1 MPDLIEPLRDR
12 LIQVKSSKE
21 SRLALINGF
30 HLRNIRGDVL
40 GGLTA
45 AVVALPL
52 ALAFGNAALGPGG
65 AIYGLY
71 GAVVV
76 GFLAAL
82 FGGTPAQVSGPTGP
96 MSVTVAG
103 VVASLASVGIPR
115 DLSSGEILPLVMAAV
130 VIGGLFQILF
140 GLLRLGKYITLVPY
154 SVVSG
159 FMSGIGVII
168 ITLQIGPLLGISTR
182 GGVLESL
189 STLFNNFEPNGA
201 AITVAVMTLAIVF
214 LTPRKISQ
222 WVPSPLL
229 ALLIVTPIS
238 IVLFGDSSIDRIGA
252 IPEGGLSLSLPDP
265 SFGNFFPIILKAGLV
280 LAVLGAIDSLL
291 TSLVADNISQTRH
304 NSDRELIGQ
313 GIGNAVAGIFTG
325 LPGAGATMRTVIN
338 VKSGGSTPISG
349 MVHSVV
355 LLLVLVGAGPLAAQI
370 PTALLAGI
378 LIKVG
383 LDIIDWGFL
392 LRAHRL
398 SLKTASVMYGV
409 LLMTVFWD
417 LIWAVLVGVFI
428 ANMLT
433 IDSITETQLE
443 GMEADNPIDS
453 SSNNNAANAQLP
465 SDEKALLDR
474 CAGEVMLFRL
484 KGPLSFGA
492 AKGITERMMLIRNY
506 KVLILDITDV
516 PRLGVTAT
524 LAIEDMVQEALNN
537 SRKAY
542 VAGATGKVKDR
553 LAKFGVDVI
562 GTRKEALTAAIDN
575 INC

>member
-1 MPDLIEPLRDR
+1 M
-12 LIQVKSSKE
+12 
-21 SRLALINGF
+21 ALINGF
-30 HLRNIRGDVL
+30 HLKNIRGDVL

-103 VVASLASVGIPR
+103 VVASLAAVGVPR
-115 DLSSGEILPLVMAAV
+115 DLSAGEILPLVMAAV

-201 AITVAVMTLAIVF
+201 AVAVAVMTLAIVF

-229 ALLIVTPIS
+229 ALLIVTPLS
-238 IVLFGDSSIDRIGA
+238 ILLFGDSSIDRIGA

-265 SFGNFFPIILKAGLV
+265 SLGNFFPIILKAGLV

-355 LLLVLVGAGPLAAQI
+355 LLFVLVGAGPLAAQI

-443 GMEADNPIDS
+443 GMEADNPFDS
-453 SSNNNAANAQLP
+453 ASNNNAANAQLP

-492 AKGITERMMLIRNY
+492 AKGITERMMLVRNY

-542 VAGATGKVKDR
+542 VAGATGRVKDR

-562 GTRKEALTAAIDN
+562 GTRKEALTAAIDTLN
-575 INC
+575 G

>member
-1 MPDLIEPLRDR
+1 M
-12 LIQVKSSKE
+12 
-21 SRLALINGF
+21 ALINGF
-30 HLRNIRGDVL
+30 HLKNIRGDVL

-82 FGGTPAQVSGPTGP
+82 FGGTPSQVSGPTGP

-103 VVASLASVGIPR
+103 VVASLAAVGVPR
-115 DLSSGEILPLVMAAV
+115 DLSAGEILPLVMAAV

-189 STLFNNFEPNGA
+189 STLVNNFSPNSSAIAVA
-201 AITVAVMTLAIVF
+201 AMTLAIVF

-229 ALLIVTPIS
+229 ALLIVTPLS
-238 IVLFGDSSIDRIGA
+238 ILLFGDSSLDRIGA

-265 SFGNFFPIILKAGLV
+265 SLGNFFPIILKAGLV

-355 LLLVLVGAGPLAAQI
+355 LLFVLVGAGPLAAQI

-392 LRAHRL
+392 LRAHKL

-443 GMEADNPIDS
+443 GMEADNPFDS

-492 AKGITERMMLIRNY
+492 AKGITERMMLVRNY

-542 VAGATGKVKDR
+542 VAGASGRVKER

-562 GTRKEALTAAIDN
+562 GTRKEALTAAIDSLN
-575 INC
+575 S

>member
-1 MPDLIEPLRDR
+1 M
-12 LIQVKSSKE
+12 
-21 SRLALINGF
+21 ALINGF
-30 HLRNIRGDVL
+30 HLKNIRGDVL

-103 VVASLASVGIPR
+103 VVASLAAVGVPR
-115 DLSSGEILPLVMAAV
+115 DLSAGEILPLVMAAV

-201 AITVAVMTLAIVF
+201 AVAVAVMTLAIVF

-229 ALLIVTPIS
+229 ALLIVTPLS
-238 IVLFGDSSIDRIGA
+238 ILLFGDSSIDRIGA

-265 SFGNFFPIILKAGLV
+265 SLGNFFPIILKAGLV

-355 LLLVLVGAGPLAAQI
+355 LLFVLVGAGPLASQI

-392 LRAHRL
+392 LRAHKL

-409 LLMTVFWD
+409 LFMTVFWD

-428 ANMLT
+428 A
-433 IDSITETQLE
+433 
-443 GMEADNPIDS
+443 
-453 SSNNNAANAQLP
+453 
-465 SDEKALLDR
+465 
-474 CAGEVMLFRL
+474 
-484 KGPLSFGA
+484 LS
-492 AKGITERMMLIRNY
+492 LIH
-506 KVLILDITDV
+506 I
-516 PRLGVTAT
+516 
-524 LAIEDMVQEALNN
+524 
-537 SRKAY
+537 
-542 VAGATGKVKDR
+542 
-553 LAKFGVDVI
+553 
-562 GTRKEALTAAIDN
+562 
-575 INC
+575 

>member
-1 MPDLIEPLRDR
+1 M
-12 LIQVKSSKE
+12 
-21 SRLALINGF
+21 ALINGF
-30 HLRNIRGDVL
+30 HLKNIRGDVL

-103 VVASLASVGIPR
+103 VVASLAAVGVPR
-115 DLSSGEILPLVMAAV
+115 DLSAGEILPLVMAAV

-201 AITVAVMTLAIVF
+201 AVAVAVMTLAIVF

-229 ALLIVTPIS
+229 ALLIVTPLS
-238 IVLFGDSSIDRIGA
+238 ILLFGDSSLDRIGA

-265 SFGNFFPIILKAGLV
+265 SLGNFFPIILKAGLV

-355 LLLVLVGAGPLAAQI
+355 LLFVLVGAGPLAAQI

-392 LRAHRL
+392 LRAHKL

-409 LLMTVFWD
+409 LFMTVFWD

-443 GMEADNPIDS
+443 GMEADNPFCLLYTSPSPRDGLLSRMPS
-453 SSNNNAANAQLP
+453 SA
-465 SDEKALLDR
+465 
-474 CAGEVMLFRL
+474 
-484 KGPLSFGA
+484 
-492 AKGITERMMLIRNY
+492 
-506 KVLILDITDV
+506 
-516 PRLGVTAT
+516 
-524 LAIEDMVQEALNN
+524 
-537 SRKAY
+537 
-542 VAGATGKVKDR
+542 
-553 LAKFGVDVI
+553 
-562 GTRKEALTAAIDN
+562 
-575 INC
+575 

>member
-1 MPDLIEPLRDR
+1 M
-12 LIQVKSSKE
+12 
-21 SRLALINGF
+21 ALINGF
-30 HLRNIRGDVL
+30 HLKNIRGDVL

-82 FGGTPAQVSGPTGP
+82 FGGTPSQVSGPTGP

-103 VVASLASVGIPR
+103 VVASLAAVGVPR
-115 DLSSGEILPLVMAAV
+115 DLSAGEILPLVMAAV

-189 STLFNNFEPNGA
+189 STLVNNFSPNGSAIAVA
-201 AITVAVMTLAIVF
+201 AMTLAIVF

-229 ALLIVTPIS
+229 ALLIVTPLS
-238 IVLFGDSSIDRIGA
+238 ILLFGDSSLDRIGA

-265 SFGNFFPIILKAGLV
+265 SLGNFFPIILKAGLV

-355 LLLVLVGAGPLAAQI
+355 LLFVLVGAGPLAAQI

-392 LRAHRL
+392 LRAHKL

-443 GMEADNPIDS
+443 GMEADNPFDS

-492 AKGITERMMLIRNY
+492 AKGITERMMLVRNY

-542 VAGATGKVKDR
+542 VAGASGRVKER

-562 GTRKEALTAAIDN
+562 GTRKEALTAAIDSLN
-575 INC
+575 S

>member
-1 MPDLIEPLRDR
+1 M
-12 LIQVKSSKE
+12 
-21 SRLALINGF
+21 ALVHGF
-30 HLRNIRGDVL
+30 HLKNIRGDIL
-40 GGLTA
+40 GGITA

-103 VVASLASVGIPR
+103 VVASLAAVGVPR
-115 DLSSGEILPLVMAAV
+115 DLSAQQILPLVMAAV

-140 GLLRLGKYITLVPY
+140 GILKLGKYITLVPY

-168 ITLQIGPLLGISTR
+168 IALQIGPLLGISTR
-182 GGVLESL
+182 GGVIESL
-189 STLFNNFEPNGA
+189 STVAANFEPNGA
-201 AITVAVMTLAIVF
+201 AIGVAIMTLGIVF

-222 WVPSPLL
+222 WLPSPLL
-229 ALLIVTPIS
+229 ALLIVTPLS
-238 IVLFGDSSIDRIGA
+238 ILMFGDSAIDRIGD
-252 IPEGGLSLSLPDP
+252 IPKGVPSLSIP
-265 SFGNFFPIILKAGLV
+265 SFNQYFPIILKAGLV

-313 GIGNAVAGIFTG
+313 GIGNAVAGLFSG

-349 MVHSVV
+349 MVHSIV
-355 LLLVLVGAGPLAAQI
+355 LLIVLVGAGPLAEKI

-398 SLKTASVMYGV
+398 SLKTTAVMYGV

-433 IDSITETQLE
+433 IDSITQTQLE
-443 GMEADNPIDS
+443 GMDADNPFSVNNEDTNNF
-453 SSNNNAANAQLP
+453 SNTPLP
-465 SDEKALLDR
+465 SDEKNLLDK
-474 CAGEVMLFRL
+474 CEGDVMLFRL

-506 KVLILDITDV
+506 KVLILDITEV

-524 LAIEDMVQEALNN
+524 LAIEDMVQEARLN

-542 VAGATGKVKDR
+542 VAGAKGKVKER
-553 LAKFGVDVI
+553 LTRFGVEGIVE
-562 GTRKEALTAAIDN
+562 TRKEALEEALKDLS
-575 INC
+575 

>member
-1 MPDLIEPLRDR
+1 MKI
-12 LIQVKSSKE
+12 
-21 SRLALINGF
+21 INGF
-30 HLRNIRGDVL
+30 HLKNVRGDIL
-40 GGLTA
+40 GGITA

-103 VVASLASVGIPR
+103 VVASLAAAGVPK
-115 DLSSGEILPLVMAAV
+115 DLSAGEILPLVMAAV
-130 VIGGLFQILF
+130 VIGGILQILF
-140 GLLRLGKYITLVPY
+140 GILKLGKYITLVPY

-159 FMSGIGVII
+159 FMSGIGFII
-168 ITLQIGPLLGISTR
+168 IALQIGPLLGITTQ
-182 GGVLESL
+182 GKVIDSL
-189 STLFNNFEPNGA
+189 TTVFSNFQPNPA
-201 AITVAVMTLAIVF
+201 AIGISIMTLGIVF

-222 WVPSPLL
+222 WVPAPLL

-238 IVLFGDSSIDRIGA
+238 IFMFGEGQLVRIGD
-252 IPEGGLSLSLPDP
+252 IPRGVPALNIP
-265 SFGNFFPIILKAGLV
+265 SIFNQYLPIIFKAGLV

-291 TSLVADNISQTRH
+291 TSLVADNISQTKH

-313 GIGNAVAGIFTG
+313 GIGNAVAGLFTG

-355 LLLVLVGAGPLAAQI
+355 LLIVLVGAGPLAEQI
-370 PTALLAGI
+370 PNALLAGI

-392 LRAHRL
+392 KRAHKL
-398 SLKTASVMYGV
+398 SLKTSAVMYGV

-443 GMEADNPIDS
+443 GMEEDNPLSKDDQAK
-453 SSNNNAANAQLP
+453 NALP
-465 SDEKALLDR
+465 ADEKALLDR
-474 CAGEVMLFRL
+474 CSGEVMLFRL

-492 AKGITERMMLIRNY
+492 AKGISERMMLVRNY
-506 KVLILDITDV
+506 KILILDITDV

-524 LAIEDMVQEALNN
+524 LAIEDMMQEAKNN
-537 SRKAY
+537 SRKAF
-542 VAGATGKVKDR
+542 VAGANEKVKER
-553 LAKFGVDVI
+553 LAKFGVEGI
-562 GTRKEALTAAIDN
+562 IETRKEALETALNELA
-575 INC
+575 

>member
-1 MPDLIEPLRDR
+1 M
-12 LIQVKSSKE
+12 
-21 SRLALINGF
+21 ALINGF
-30 HLRNIRGDVL
+30 HLKNIRGDVL

-82 FGGTPAQVSGPTGP
+82 FGGTPSQVSGPTGP

-103 VVASLASVGIPR
+103 VVASLAAVGVPR
-115 DLSSGEILPLVMAAV
+115 DLSAGEILPLVMAAV

-189 STLFNNFEPNGA
+189 STLVNNFSPNGSAIAVA
-201 AITVAVMTLAIVF
+201 AMTLAIVF

-229 ALLIVTPIS
+229 ALLIVTPLS
-238 IVLFGDSSIDRIGA
+238 ILLFGDSSLDRIGA

-265 SFGNFFPIILKAGLV
+265 SLGNFFPIILKAGLV

-355 LLLVLVGAGPLAAQI
+355 LLFVLVGAGPLAAQI

-392 LRAHRL
+392 LRAHKL

-443 GMEADNPIDS
+443 GMEADNPFDS

-492 AKGITERMMLIRNY
+492 AKGITERMMLVRNY

-542 VAGATGKVKDR
+542 VAGASGRVKDR

-562 GTRKEALTAAIDN
+562 GTRKEALTAAIDSLN
-575 INC
+575 S